1 VILAIFASRLCIGR
15 PDGNTAVDFL
25 KNGLAGLPWDVADGD
40 VFVEQGTARQQ
51 ARSAANMDEHGH
63 AHSHGPSAGYDH
75 RHAPANFGIAFA
87 VGSALNL
94 AFVIVEAIYG
104 LLANSLALLADA
116 GHNFSDVLSLL
127 LAWGAASLS
136 QRAPTRARTYGYKRT
151 SIAASIANAVI
162 LLITVGA
169 ITLEAVK
176 RLVEPEAAATGTV
189 IVVAAIGIA
198 INGGT
203 ALMFMAGRKDD
214 LNVKGAFLHMVTD
227 AATSAGVV
235 VAAVIMWETG
245 WLWLDPAISLAVAAV
260 IIIGTWSL
268 LRDSVNL
275 AMDAV
280 PEGIDRDAIE
290 AYLGALPGVTE
301 IHDLHI
307 WGMSTTE
314 TALTVHL
321 VRSSETI
328 DDALIAQVS
337 RELQERFRISHA
349 TFQFEGGHPSF
360 PCRLASPHV
369 V

>member
-1 VILAIFASRLCIGR
+1 MNDHG
-15 PDGNTAVDFL
+15 
-25 KNGLAGLPWDVADGD
+25 
-40 VFVEQGTARQQ
+40 Q
-51 ARSAANMDEHGH
+51 EHGRGVEH
-63 AHSHGPSAGYDH
+63 KLAHDHGPSAAHGHHDH
-75 RHAPANFGIAFA
+75 HHAPMSFGVAFA

-116 GHNFSDVLSLL
+116 GHNLGDGLGLL
-127 LAWGAASLS
+127 LAWGAAYLS
-136 QRAPTRARTYGYKRT
+136 QSAPTRERTYGYKRT
-151 SIAASIANAVI
+151 SIAASLANAII
-162 LLITVGA
+162 LLVTVGA

-176 RLVEPEAAATGTV
+176 RLAAPEAAATGTV

-203 ALMFMAGRKDD
+203 ALLFMAGRKGD
-214 LNVKGAFLHMVTD
+214 LNIKGAFLHMAAD

-235 VAAVIMWETG
+235 IAAVVMWETG
-245 WLWLDPAISLAVAAV
+245 WLWLDPAVSLAVAAV
-260 IIIGTWSL
+260 IIVGTWSL
-268 LRDSVNL
+268 LRDSLNL

-280 PEGIDRDAIE
+280 PEGIDRNAIE
-290 AYLGALPGVTE
+290 SYLGTLPGVIE

-321 VRSSETI
+321 VSSSEII
-328 DDALIAQVS
+328 DDALIAQTS
-337 RELQERFRISHA
+337 KELLDRFRIAHA
-349 TFQFEGGHPSF
+349 TFQFEVGHPSF